1 MAKVSSDDQLRE
13 MARNRGLKLIKSRKR
28 KPGIG
33 DYGKYG
39 LADAAGN
46 ALFGGDQHGLTAS
59 AAEIE
64 AYLRTDAL
72 GTWKK
77 STKIAGPLPTKKT
90 RKTTPDS
97 DDVAGRS
104 DRKRPAEKLGK
115 LSAKKGGEETG
126 LRHAL
131 KVAAD
136 PDTELEPNPVLRI
149 REARGADAEAVAAL
163 LNQLG
168 GVSID
173 PKGVSDNLTKM
184 RGTRCG
190 FLVAD
195 QGGIIGCC
203 GWTAVPTIHRG
214 LIGRLSLLVV
224 EKGHRRR
231 GVGRAMLN
239 SIEGAMQKTGC
250 RQLETI
256 SDISIVNSHN
266 FFRSLGFEQT
276 SYRFVREISERGD
289 VTCPGD

>member
-1 MAKVSSDDQLRE
+1 MMLLFDPIANDP
-13 MARNRGLKLIKSRKR
+13 LKNWGNYRRKR
-28 KPGIG
+28 
-33 DYGKYG
+33 
-39 LADAAGN
+39 
-46 ALFGGDQHGLTAS
+46 GG
-59 AAEIE
+59 
-64 AYLRTDAL
+64 
-72 GTWKK
+72 
-77 STKIAGPLPTKKT
+77 
-90 RKTTPDS
+90 
-97 DDVAGRS
+97 
-104 DRKRPAEKLGK
+104 
-115 LSAKKGGEETG
+115 ETG

-131 KVAAD
+131 EVAPD
-136 PDTELEPNPVLRI
+136 PDTELEANPVLRI

-168 GVSID
+168 GISID

-190 FLVAD
+190 D

-289 VTCPGD
+289 VMRPGV